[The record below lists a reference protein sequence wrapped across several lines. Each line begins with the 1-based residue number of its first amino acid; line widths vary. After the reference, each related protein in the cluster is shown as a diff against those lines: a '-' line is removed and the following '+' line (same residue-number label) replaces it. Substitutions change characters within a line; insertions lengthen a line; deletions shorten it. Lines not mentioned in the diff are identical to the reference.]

1 VNGKMSDDRSS
12 FRSIGGELEKKVME
26 SPQDF
31 PCEILDFIEEARKE
45 IFAVINDD
53 SLGGKEAWTNLVTVI
68 EKWFG
73 NPKERGT
80 LESIKLMLQEKMKR
94 KQKVDGAL
102 QYKNVAAEAKRTK
115 LE

>member
-1 VNGKMSDDRSS
+1 
-12 FRSIGGELEKKVME
+12 ME

-45 IFAVINDD
+45 IFAVINGD
-53 SLGGKEAWTNLVTVI
+53 SLGGKEAWTKLVTVI

-73 NPKERGT
+73 DPKERGT